1 MTQENSTFPIIRR
14 LLEERGVRRYT
25 LFLLQQDGT
34 ILSGNIEA
42 LSGFAL
48 DENGEVHGFWLG
60 FDEASQDFKLDPFYK
75 VDEPEDRFGT
85 DMEYKRAQL
94 RLKPRSR
101 GKRP

>member
-25 LFLLQQDGT
+25 LFLLQQEGT

-48 DENGEVHGFWLG
+48 DESGDVHGFWLG
-60 FDEASQDFKLDPFYK
+60 FDEASQDFILDRFYK
-75 VDEPEDRFGT
+75 VDEPDNQFGS
-85 DMEYKRAQL
+85 DMEYRRAQL

-101 GKRP
+101 GKRA

>member
-1 MTQENSTFPIIRR
+1 MTQETSTFSIIRR

-25 LFLLQQDGT
+25 LFLLQQEGT
-34 ILSGNIEA
+34 MISGNIEA

-60 FDEASQDFKLDPFYK
+60 YDESVQDFILDSFYK
-75 VDEPEDRFGT
+75 VEEPETRFGSDT
-85 DMEYKRAQL
+85 EFKRAQL

-101 GKRP
+101 GKRD